1 MDNNILDIANE
12 AVDIGSKEISEAT
25 IMEHKND
32 LAFLKQAAQEYKM
45 ILADLELELSRF
57 SQLLRRQSQIRK
69 EVGKTG
75 AQEVDEYI
83 KNKTEVQAFLASD
96 IPKRLYAASFKFQ
109 NQLNEFL
116 GQQVKM
122 VFVVEGSEGDPELY
136 EMTSEEILKFDYSS
150 RNQLT
155 ARYNVT
161 TDDLGKSLKKIELT
175 ESNLN
180 FSLSGLK
187 VTYAEVLERYRIGR
201 SQNSRLLMWK
211 PGGSWKKM
219 TISAEGDINEA
230 YAAFV
235 FLNKTSP
242 SFANSMEY
250 NIDDFAV
257 GVAAVDNM
265 SGLLRG
271 DVTVDNIE
279 YGIKSAGASTLG
291 LKQMKTLAD
300 QILAENFDASSLQQV
315 QKKMEQRAKTRNHI
329 STLIDNSTDALLSE
343 IAKRIK

>member
-1 MDNNILDIANE
+1 
-12 AVDIGSKEISEAT
+12 
-25 IMEHKND
+25 
-32 LAFLKQAAQEYKM
+32 
-45 ILADLELELSRF
+45 
-57 SQLLRRQSQIRK
+57 
-69 EVGKTG
+69 
-75 AQEVDEYI
+75 
-83 KNKTEVQAFLASD
+83 
-96 IPKRLYAASFKFQ
+96 
-109 NQLNEFL
+109 
-116 GQQVKM
+116 M

-180 FSLSGLK
+180 FSLFGLK
-187 VTYAEVLERYRIGR
+187 ATYAEVLERYRISR
-201 SQNSRLLMWK
+201 SQSSRLLMWK
-211 PGGSWKKM
+211 PGGLWKKM

-242 SFANSMEY
+242 SFANNSMEY
-250 NIDDFAV
+250 NIDDFAT

-291 LKQMKTLAD
+291 LKQMKTLA
-300 QILAENFDASSLQQV
+300 N
-315 QKKMEQRAKTRNHI
+315 
-329 STLIDNSTDALLSE
+329 
-343 IAKRIK
+343 